1 MINRLQL
8 GFPCL
13 VAVCVAS
20 APLMASTAADDGQE
34 KKRHMARV
42 VVVDGGGE
50 ERTIELRIEDGNVT
64 AKINGKEV
72 SVDELHEVLGDL
84 GVAWGV
90 GDAEFDF
97 NWPMMLER
105 LFHAPAE
112 EPNVFMGIHMTEP
125 GPALERH
132 LRLEPGTTTMISA
145 LYEGLAALEAGL
157 EEFDII
163 VEIDGRTPANHE
175 AIRKAL
181 EDKEPGDVVEL
192 TVIQEGRRRDVR
204 VRLEAY
210 DRENVASATLLG
222 RASGLPGLQWW
233 RPGQEIDVR
242 RLLID
247 PHEQHIFRLPADLPQ
262 LHQLEDLEKRLQE
275 RLRPH
280 VQHDVDDRL
289 DRLADRLEE
298 LQELLDEL
306 LDEAARDRN

>member
-13 VAVCVAS
+13 VAACVAS
-20 APLMASTAADDGQE
+20 APLMASTAANDGQE
-34 KKRHMARV
+34 KERHMARI
-42 VVVDGGGE
+42 VVVDDGSE
-50 ERTIELRIEDGNVT
+50 HRTVLLRVEDGEVT
-64 AKINGKEV
+64 AMVDGQEV
-72 SVDELHEVLGDL
+72 SIDKLHEVLGDL

-90 GDAEFDF
+90 GDAEIDF
-97 NWPMMLER
+97 MWPMMR
-105 LFHAPAE
+105 DQLFHARAE

-145 LYEGLAALEAGL
+145 LYEGLAAHEAGL

-163 VEIDGRTPANHE
+163 VEIDGKTPANHE

-181 EDKEPGDVVEL
+181 QVMEPGDVVEL
-192 TVIQEGRRRDVR
+192 TVIREGRRRHVR
-204 VRLEAY
+204 VRLDAY
-210 DRENVASATLLG
+210 DREKVAAAKLLG
-222 RASGLPGLQWW
+222 RSAGLPGLGWW
-233 RPGQEIDVR
+233 RPGGDIDVR

-247 PHEQHIFRLPADLPQ
+247 PQEHRIFRLLPE
-262 LHQLEDLEKRLQE
+262 LHQFQDLEKRFQE

-280 VQHDVDDRL
+280 VQHEVDDRL
-289 DRLADRLEE
+289 DRLADRLED

-306 LDEAARDRN
+306 LEEAAQDRN

>member
-13 VAVCVAS
+13 VAACVAS

-34 KKRHMARV
+34 KKRHMARI
-42 VVVDGGGE
+42 VVVDDGNE
-50 ERTIELRIEDGNVT
+50 QRTIELRVEDGEVT
-64 AKINGKEV
+64 ATVDGKEV
-72 SVDELHEVLGDL
+72 SIDKLHEVLGGL

-90 GDAEFDF
+90 GDTDFEFDF
-97 NWPMMLER
+97 GPM
-105 LFHAPAE
+105 LFHAPAD
-112 EPNVFMGIHMTEP
+112 EPKVFMGIHMTQP

-145 LYEGLAALEAGL
+145 LYEGLAAHEAGL

-163 VEIDGRTPANHE
+163 VEIDGKTPANHE

-181 EDKEPGDVVEL
+181 QDMEPGDVVEL
-192 TVIQEGRRRDVR
+192 TVFQEGRRRDVR
-204 VRLEAY
+204 VRLDAY
-210 DRENVASATLLG
+210 DREKVASAKLLG
-222 RASGLPGLQWW
+222 RAAGLPGLHWW
-233 RPGQEIDVR
+233 RPGQEIDVK

-247 PHEQHIFRLPADLPQ
+247 PQEQHIFRVPQ
-262 LHQLEDLEKRLQE
+262 ERHRLQDLEKRLEE

-280 VQHDVDDRL
+280 VQHEVDDRL

-306 LDEAARDRN
+306 LEEAARDRN

>member
-1 MINRLQL
+1 MINRLRL

-13 VAVCVAS
+13 VAACVAS
-20 APLMASTAADDGQE
+20 APLKASTAADNGQE
-34 KKRHMARV
+34 KKRHMTRV
-42 VVVDGGGE
+42 VVVDDENGH
-50 ERTIELRIEDGNVT
+50 RTIELRVEDGEVT
-64 AKINGKEV
+64 AKVDGKEV
-72 SVDELHEVLGDL
+72 SIDKLHEVLGDL

-90 GDAEFDF
+90 GDGDFDVM
-97 NWPMMLER
+97 WPMLGYQ
-105 LFHAPAE
+105 LFHGE
-112 EPNVFMGIHMTEP
+112 EPNVFMGIHMTGP

-132 LRLEPGTTTMISA
+132 LRLKPGTTTMISA
-145 LYEGLAALEAGL
+145 LYEGLAAHEAGL

-181 EDKEPGDVVEL
+181 KDKEPGDVVEL

-275 RLRPH
+275 RLRPR
-280 VQHDVDDRL
+280 VQHNVDDRL

-306 LDEAARDRN
+306 LEEAARDRN

>member
-13 VAVCVAS
+13 VAACVAS
-20 APLMASTAADDGQE
+20 APLMASTTAGDGQE
-34 KKRHMARV
+34 KKRHMARI
-42 VVVDGGGE
+42 VVVDDGSE
-50 ERTIELRIEDGNVT
+50 HRTILLRVEDGEVT
-64 AKINGKEV
+64 AKVDGKEV
-72 SVDELHEVLGDL
+72 SIDKLHEVLGDL
-84 GVAWGV
+84 GVAWDV
-90 GDAEFDF
+90 GDADFDF
-97 NWPMMLER
+97 TWPMMR
-105 LFHAPAE
+105 DQLFHATAE
-112 EPNVFMGIHMTEP
+112 EPKVFMGIHMTEP

-145 LYEGLAALEAGL
+145 LYEGLAAHDAGL

-163 VEIDGRTPANHE
+163 VEIDGKTPANHE

-210 DRENVASATLLG
+210 DREKVASATLLG
-222 RASGLPGLQWW
+222 RGAGLPGLHWW
-233 RPGQEIDVR
+233 RPGQGIDVQ

-247 PHEQHIFRLPADLPQ
+247 PQEQHIFRIPHE
-262 LHQLEDLEKRLQE
+262 LHQLQDLEKRLEE

-306 LDEAARDRN
+306 LKEAARDRN